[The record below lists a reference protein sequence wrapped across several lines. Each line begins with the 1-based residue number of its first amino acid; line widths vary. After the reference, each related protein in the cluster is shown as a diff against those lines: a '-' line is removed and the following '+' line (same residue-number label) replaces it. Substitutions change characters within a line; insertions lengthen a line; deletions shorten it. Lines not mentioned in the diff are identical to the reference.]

1 MKNLCFLANP
11 ISMYEKS
18 SRGAACES
26 LVVKYT
32 LTALLKHNIQEMQ
45 MFSLYLTSIHGG
57 DG

>member
-1 MKNLCFLANP
+1 
-11 ISMYEKS
+11 MYEKS